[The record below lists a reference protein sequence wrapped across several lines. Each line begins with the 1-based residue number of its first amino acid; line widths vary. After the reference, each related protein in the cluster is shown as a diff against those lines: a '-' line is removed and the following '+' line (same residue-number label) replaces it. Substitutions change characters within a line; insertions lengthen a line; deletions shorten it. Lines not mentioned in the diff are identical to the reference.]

1 MARSVRP
8 AASNVNRSPGVGA
21 RPRGMKAAAKPGW
34 SASSGTWRAHLSAT
48 MQATPWPR
56 SASSMAGSSRSA
68 NGSRPQRSDSATQPA
83 TAPGVVT
90 VSQPRSGIAPPWRRA
105 KYAGSHA
112 AGAPPEALSPCSRWP
127 SHRIA
132 NRSLP
137 RPLDTGSTIVNAAAA
152 AIAASIALP
161 PLSSMRRPA
170 CDASGC
176 EVETTL
182 RAKTG
187 LRTVGYGLCQSKLIA
202 GLSALS
208 SLR

>member
-1 MARSVRP
+1 MVRNVRP
-8 AASNVNRSPGVGA
+8 AASNTKRSPGSGA
-21 RPRGMKAAAKPGW
+21 RPRGMNASAKPGCV
-34 SASSGTWRAHLSAT
+34 ASPGTWRAHLSAT

-68 NGSRPQRSDSATQPA
+68 NGSLPQRSDNAAHPA

-90 VSQPRSGIAPPWRRA
+90 ASQPRSGIAPAWRRS
-105 KYAGSHA
+105 KYAGSQA
-112 AGAPPEALSPCSRWP
+112 AGATPDALRPCSRSP

-176 EVETTL
+176 DVETTL

-187 LRTVGYGLCQSKLIA
+187 LRTVG
-202 GLSALS
+202 
-208 SLR
+208 